1 LLGAAIGQAFFAR
14 SLGSRAVAWGAVL
27 NMLPDVDVAMIPL
40 AGGLAEW
47 RYHRGVTHGLWFGPV
62 VGAVLGWAL
71 WRWRGRSKG
80 PEPAGPARWM
90 ALAIVSLL
98 AHPLADAFTSYG
110 TLLLWPSP
118 RRFAWDAL
126 PIIDLLFSAVL
137 LLAVLVGRL
146 ARRGSSRSREMNS
159 RSLSSW
165 GGTPAPPGPPPAA
178 RSFAVGALAFC
189 VAWEGY
195 GLYLNDRA
203 EDEAG
208 RQLAAA
214 GVRAD
219 VHAYPVLLQPWLRR
233 LVARDA
239 QTDGIGV
246 GWLSTWRPAPIAWHF
261 FRSATGR
268 EVEAARRLEDV
279 RMFEWFAM
287 GQTAARVRPREP
299 GARVEL
305 DDLRYGF
312 PTDPE
317 HGLWGVEVAIGPDG
331 EPLGE
336 VQRIRRPPPSA
347 GVLMRWLWSA
357 TFK

>member
-1 LLGAAIGQAFFAR
+1 MDPPTHGLLGAAIGQAFFAR
-14 SLGSRAVAWGAVL
+14 SLGGRAVAWGAVL
-27 NMLPDVDVAMIPL
+27 NMLPDVDVVVIPL
-40 AGGLAEW
+40 AGELAEW

-80 PEPAGPARWM
+80 AEPAGPALWM

-98 AHPLADAFTSYG
+98 VHPMADAFTSYG

-126 PIIDLLFSAVL
+126 PIIDILFSAAL
-137 LLAVLVGRL
+137 LVAVFVGRL
-146 ARRGSSRSREMNS
+146 GPRSSR
-159 RSLSSW
+159 
-165 GGTPAPPGPPPAA
+165 TA
-178 RSFAVGALAFC
+178 RAFAVGALAFC

-195 GLYLNDRA
+195 GLHLNERA
-203 EDEAG
+203 EDEAR
-208 RQLAAA
+208 RQLEAA
-214 GVRAD
+214 GVRAE

-246 GWLSTWRPAPIAWHF
+246 GWLSTWRPAPIEWHF

-299 GARVEL
+299 GVRVEL

-331 EPLGE
+331 DPRGE
-336 VQRIRRPPPSA
+336 VQRIRRPQPSA